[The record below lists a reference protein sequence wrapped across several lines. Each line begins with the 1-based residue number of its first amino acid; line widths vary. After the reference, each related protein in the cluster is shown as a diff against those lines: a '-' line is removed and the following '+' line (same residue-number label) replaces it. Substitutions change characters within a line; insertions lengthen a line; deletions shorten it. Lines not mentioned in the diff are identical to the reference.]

1 MYLLDSNILIDFL
14 RGKNKHALQMLR
26 TSDAGIFKIPS
37 IVKAELL
44 LGVEKSS
51 DPGNNRLKVEL
62 LLVPFGTLPFDD
74 RCALHYARLRAYL
87 EGKGMG
93 IGANDYI
100 IAACAMALGQ
110 LWLLTT
116 RRSSSESLVS
126 PSSNGPK
133 CRSNRTSLIDN

>member
-1 MYLLDSNILIDFL
+1 MYLIDSNILIDFL
-14 RGKNKHALQMLR
+14 RGKNEYALRMIR
-26 TSDAGIFKIPS
+26 RSDAGMFKIPS

-51 DPGNNRLKVEL
+51 DPGSKRLKVEL
-62 LLVPFGTLPFDD
+62 LLLPFETLPFDD

-100 IAACAMALGQ
+100 IAACAMAYGATVVTNNVTEFERVPGLSIEQWAEVPIG
-110 LWLLTT
+110 
-116 RRSSSESLVS
+116 
-126 PSSNGPK
+126 
-133 CRSNRTSLIDN
+133 

>member
-1 MYLLDSNILIDFL
+1 MYLIDSNILIDFL
-14 RGKNKHALQMLR
+14 RGKNKYALQMLR
-26 TSDAGIFKIPS
+26 ISDAGIFKIPS

-51 DPGNNRLKVEL
+51 DPGNNRLRVEL
-62 LLVPFGTLPFDD
+62 LLLPFETLPFDD

-100 IAACAMALGQ
+100 IAACAMAYGATVVTNNTAEFERVPGLPVEQWAEVPLG
-110 LWLLTT
+110 
-116 RRSSSESLVS
+116 
-126 PSSNGPK
+126 
-133 CRSNRTSLIDN
+133 

>member
-1 MYLLDSNILIDFL
+1 MYLIDSNILIDFL
-14 RGKNKHALQMLR
+14 RGKNKYALQMLR

-51 DPGNNRLKVEL
+51 DPGNNRLRVEL
-62 LLVPFGTLPFDD
+62 LLLPFETLPFDD
-74 RCALHYARLRAYL
+74 RCARHYARLRAYP

-100 IAACAMALGQ
+100 IAACAMAYGATVVTNNAAEFERVPGLSVEQWAEVPLG
-110 LWLLTT
+110 
-116 RRSSSESLVS
+116 
-126 PSSNGPK
+126 
-133 CRSNRTSLIDN
+133 

>member
-1 MYLLDSNILIDFL
+1 MYLIDSNILIDFL
-14 RGKNKHALQMLR
+14 RGKNKYALQMLR

-62 LLVPFGTLPFDD
+62 LLLPFETLPFDD
-74 RCALHYARLRAYL
+74 RCALHYARLHAYL

-100 IAACAMALGQ
+100 IAACAMAYGATVVTNNTAEFERIPGLSVEQ
-110 LWLLTT
+110 WAEVPLQ
-116 RRSSSESLVS
+116 
-126 PSSNGPK
+126 
-133 CRSNRTSLIDN
+133 